1 MIKKSILIA
10 MVIGLFMSSS
20 VMSEVFGSYKK
31 YNSTSI
37 EYNHYYKGS
46 RAFEVNSILAHD
58 FPHLANTK
66 ATLCTDTHSRK
77 VAGVIIDDKCV
88 VEWSG
93 RISANED
100 FYVLIDIDT
109 MWEPLYQGRKL
120 SGMEITNGGWDKDEY
135 VYHCLIQTKSRF
147 GKEIYIKTLGK
158 YIPNKN
164 ACYTSQNYRFKKV
177 TLDNNNYNLSVLVKQ
192 D

>member
-1 MIKKSILIA
+1 MI
-10 MVIGLFMSSS
+10 IGLFMSSS

-31 YNSTSI
+31 YNYTSI
-37 EYNHYYKGS
+37 EYNSYYKDS
-46 RAFEVNSILAHD
+46 HSFKANSILAYE

-66 ATLCTDTHSRK
+66 AALCTDTDSRK

-93 RISANED
+93 KIYANED
-100 FYVLIDIDT
+100 FYVLMDT
-109 MWEPLYQGRKL
+109 DTTWEPLYQGRKL
-120 SGMEITNGGWDKDEY
+120 SGMEITNGGWDKGEY
-135 VYHCLIQTKSRF
+135 VYHCLIETKSYF
-147 GKEIYIKTLGK
+147 GKDIYIKTLGK
-158 YIPNKN
+158 YIPNNN
-164 ACYTSQNYRFKKV
+164 ACYTSHNYRFKKV